1 MPIAV
6 KLRWKACVKDS
17 NSERVLRVS
26 VKPLGKLFFSLSSL
40 AGGISAHAITVNPEP
55 FLSIRTKDKSA
66 TTRIPVTWLC
76 LSITIGPS

>member
-26 VKPLGKLFFSLSSL
+26 VKPLGKLFSLSIL

-55 FLSIRTKDKSA
+55 FEHTDQR
-66 TTRIPVTWLC
+66 
-76 LSITIGPS
+76 